1 MASQQN
7 YTFYWL
13 YPAIDIINNVPV
25 CVCMCYN
32 YTKHSLKG
40 LTMLECGSEIIEK
53 SEFISIYTLINV

>member
-13 YPAIDIINNVPV
+13 YPAIVIINNVPV
-25 CVCMCYN
+25 CVYMCYN
-32 YTKHSLKG
+32 YTKHSLKD

-53 SEFISIYTLINV
+53 S